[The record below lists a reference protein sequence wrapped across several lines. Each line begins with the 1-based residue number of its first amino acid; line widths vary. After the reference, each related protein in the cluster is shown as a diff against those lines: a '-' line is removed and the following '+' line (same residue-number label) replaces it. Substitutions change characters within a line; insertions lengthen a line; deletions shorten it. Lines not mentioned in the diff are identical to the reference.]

1 MYAVRFHTIK
11 VKRRLDAR
19 FGHVIQQTAAA
30 EQETPP
36 PTGEEEEQQPEASHH
51 SQRSYEFRN

>member
-1 MYAVRFHTIK
+1 MYAVGFHTIK

-36 PTGEEEEQQPEASHH
+36 PTGEEEEQQPEIL
-51 SQRSYEFRN
+51 